1 MTGPSVSVLIA
12 VYNGERFLREA
23 VESVLAQGHPALEV
37 IVVDDG
43 STDGSAVVL
52 EGLGG
57 VQVLRQENAGQ
68 PAALNR
74 GLDHATGEFLAFND
88 ADDLWTPGRLA
99 AQLAAFETEPLLE
112 AVFGHVEQFA
122 EADAP
127 PGVVAGLTPDRVVQ
141 PSRLH
146 TAMLIRR
153 DAFDRIGPFAVAH
166 RIAGVVEWADRA
178 RRAGLREQ
186 MLGEVV
192 LRRRLHGANIG
203 LHQQGAAR
211 ADYLAMAR
219 AALARR
225 RTQEGK

>member
-1 MTGPSVSVLIA
+1 VTGPAVSVLIA

-23 VESVLAQGHPALEV
+23 VESVLEQGQPGLEV

-43 STDGSAVVL
+43 STDGSAAVV
-52 EGLGG
+52 EGLDG
-57 VQVLRQENAGQ
+57 VQVVRQENAGQ

-99 AQLAAFETEPLLE
+99 AQLAAFEAEPSLE

-127 PGVVAGLTPDRVVQ
+127 AGVVAGLTPERVVQ

-153 DAFDRIGPFAVAH
+153 EAFNRIGPFAAAH
-166 RIAGVVEWADRA
+166 RVAGVVEWASRA
-178 RRAGLREQ
+178 REAGLRERT
-186 MLGEVV
+186 LPDIV
-192 LRRRLHGANIG
+192 LRRRLHANNIG
-203 LHQQGAAR
+203 LRDRAAAR
-211 ADYLAMAR
+211 TDYLAMAR

-225 RTQEGK
+225 RNPGG

>member
-1 MTGPSVSVLIA
+1 VTGPEVSVLIA
-12 VYNGERFLREA
+12 VYNGERFLRDA
-23 VESVLAQGHPALEV
+23 VESVLAQAHPALEV

-43 STDGSAVVL
+43 STDGSAAAVR
-52 EGLGG
+52 GLDG
-57 VQVLRQENAGQ
+57 VRVIRQENAGQ
-68 PAALNR
+68 PSALNR

-99 AQLAAFETEPLLE
+99 AQLAACKAEPSLE

-153 DAFDRIGPFAVAH
+153 EAFDRIGPFDTTLRIGGVA
-166 RIAGVVEWADRA
+166 EWADRT
-178 RRAGLREQ
+178 RRAGLREH
-186 MLGEVV
+186 MLDDVV
-192 LRRRLHGANIG
+192 LRRRLHAANIG
-203 LHQQGAAR
+203 LQQREAAR
-211 ADYLAMAR
+211 ADYLALAR

-225 RTQEGK
+225 RQQP

>member
-12 VYNGERFLREA
+12 VYNGQRFLREA
-23 VESVLAQGHPALEV
+23 VDSVLAQDHPALEV

-43 STDGSAVVL
+43 STDASAAAVSAL
-52 EGLGG
+52 DG
-57 VQVLRQENAGQ
+57 VRVIRQENAGQ
-68 PAALNR
+68 PSALNR

-99 AQLAAFETEPLLE
+99 AQLAAFETEPSLE

-153 DAFDRIGPFAVAH
+153 EAFNRIGPFTAAH
-166 RIAGVVEWADRA
+166 RVAGVVEWANRA
-178 RRAGLREQ
+178 REAGLRERT
-186 MLGEVV
+186 LPGVV
-192 LRRRLHGANIG
+192 LRRRLHANNIG
-203 LHQQGAAR
+203 LRNREGAQ
-211 ADYLAMAR
+211 ADYLALAR

-225 RTQEGK
+225 RHQDGR